1 MTPFAINTSPAAA
14 AFPLVLPRFL
24 ARREE
29 TRKTRMRET
38 FQIRPAQLSD
48 MPAIIGL
55 IDQAAGWLH
64 AEKGTDQ
71 WQRPWP
77 DLAAR
82 DQRIRRGIK
91 RDRTWIVENPSAPAG
106 SPRRLVGTVSCGP
119 GGNPK
124 LWTQRERSEPAVYI
138 SRLII
143 SREYKGCGIGAAL
156 INWASLRG
164 IRQWGA
170 TCVRLDVWTTN
181 LDLQGYYKAQK
192 FAHVRTCDFDDEWEY
207 PSAALFQKSAAD
219 VAAKDAKLFQE
230 VSQADLT

>member
-1 MTPFAINTSPAAA
+1 MTPFAINTSQAAA
-14 AFPLVLPRFL
+14 GFPLLLPRFIV
-24 ARREE
+24 RREE
-29 TRKTRMRET
+29 TRKSRMKDT

-82 DQRIRRGIK
+82 DQRVRRGIK
-91 RDRTWIVENPSAPAG
+91 KGRTWIVENLSEPKASR
-106 SPRRLVGTVSCGP
+106 RRLVGTVSCGP

-138 SRLII
+138 SRLIV
-143 SREYKGCGIGAAL
+143 SRQYKGSGIGAAL
-156 INWASLRG
+156 INWAGLRG
-164 IRQWGA
+164 IRHWRAQ
-170 TCVRLDVWTTN
+170 CVRLDVWTTN
-181 LDLQGYYKAQK
+181 LELQAYYKAQK
-192 FAHVRTCDFDDEWEY
+192 FGHVRTCDFDDPWEY

-219 VAAKDAKLFQE
+219 VDPKDAKLFRE
-230 VSQADLT
+230 GSQADLA